1 MYFVFRGFKWI
12 FRKDWY
18 GLVRYRTIQEY
29 GNNERLRII
38 DVGFFSIVFPIKED
52 ISKVARIKITKIL
65 GKYAEEPSAIKLI
78 DDFEKAV
85 KNKTKG

>member
-29 GNNERLRII
+29 GNNERSRII
-38 DVGFFSIVFPIKED
+38 DVGSFSIVFP
-52 ISKVARIKITKIL
+52 
-65 GKYAEEPSAIKLI
+65 
-78 DDFEKAV
+78 V
-85 KNKTKG
+85 KDKGE